1 MRRSR
6 EKLAALALLVLL
18 ATLFLGFAD
27 LVYRA
32 RKAARADARI
42 EQTLDTLNNVVRPRL
57 N

>member
-6 EKLAALALLVLL
+6 EKLATLALLVML
-18 ATLFLGFAD
+18 AALFLGFAD
-27 LVYRA
+27 LVYHA

-42 EQTLDTLNNVVRPRL
+42 EQTLDTLNNIVRPLL